1 MPERAVGSRGATQGS
16 TRAGQEAEAAKG
28 KVSKTLHFC
37 LYGKELVT
45 QGKQFRIGYLVPAL
59 GQLGQ
64 ADSSQECE
72 SLIKEGVGCADS
84 ALVCT

>member
-1 MPERAVGSRGATQGS
+1 MPERAVGSRGATQTS

-45 QGKQFRIGYLVPAL
+45 QGKQFRIG
-59 GQLGQ
+59 
-64 ADSSQECE
+64 
-72 SLIKEGVGCADS
+72 
-84 ALVCT
+84 